1 MKLDAETLRSDL
13 ILYHET
19 AWKLGL
25 PTACRSLEELH
36 AAGEA
41 EMVDMAATLGWDFAK
56 YVEADDLTRCTVINS
71 FIPTVSIF
79 GDKA

>member
-25 PTACRSLEELH
+25 PAACGSLEELNG
-36 AAGEA
+36 AGEA
-41 EMVDMAATLGWDFAK
+41 GLVDMAATLGWDLAK
-56 YVEADDLTRCTVINS
+56 YVTIENKEEL
-71 FIPTVSIF
+71 
-79 GDKA
+79 